1 MPFDEGLAE
10 RVRDL
15 LDGGAGVTERRM
27 FGGLAFMVRGHML
40 VAIIGET
47 LVVRTG
53 PDLHGDALA
62 RPHAGP
68 MTFTGRN
75 MGGFVT
81 VEPSGFDDDASL
93 RDWILLARSHVATLP
108 MDRNRKARR
117 RSASRMISHDQ

>member
-1 MPFDEGLAE
+1 VAFDEGLSE
-10 RVRDL
+10 RIRDIV
-15 LDGGAGVTERRM
+15 DGDADVTERRM
-27 FGGLAFMVRGHML
+27 FGGLAFMVRSHML

-53 PDLHGDALA
+53 PDLHRDALA

-68 MTFTGRN
+68 MMFTGRN

-93 RDWILLARSHVATLP
+93 RDWILLARTHVATLSLHGTG
-108 MDRNRKARR
+108 KARR
-117 RSASRMISHDQ
+117 RSDPV

>member
-1 MPFDEGLAE
+1 MAFDEGLAE
-10 RVRDL
+10 RIRDIV
-15 LDGGAGVTERRM
+15 DGDADVTERRM
-27 FGGLAFMVRGHML
+27 FGGLAFMVRTHML

-53 PDLHGDALA
+53 PDLHRDALA

-68 MTFTGRN
+68 MMFTGRN

-93 RDWILLARSHVATLP
+93 RDWVLLARTHVATLSLHGT
-108 MDRNRKARR
+108 RKARR
-117 RSASRMISHDQ
+117 RSDPV